1 MQFAQLKRREF
12 ITLLGGAVA
21 TLPHAARAQ
30 QSSMPVIGF
39 FNHGTPEGTAQFV
52 TAFRK
57 GLSESGYV
65 EGQNVTV
72 EYRWGYNDNKLLPEL
87 AADLIRRRVSVI
99 AAPMST
105 SAALAA
111 KAATTTI
118 PIVFGTGGDPMQI
131 GLVTSFNR
139 PGGNI
144 TGVSVLSWQMA
155 GKRLEWLHEL
165 LPTATRF
172 AVLINPE
179 TQGGLPE
186 TFINESRIAAA
197 TLGLQIDILNAS
209 ANPNIDTALAEAA
222 EKKVQGLLVTPEL
235 LFNNRRVQLVALT
248 LRYVIPTIFPWREAV
263 QTGGLM
269 SYGASFSDGYRQV
282 GIYTGRVL
290 KGEKVGDLP
299 VMQASKF
306 ELVIN
311 LHTAKILGLTLPPT
325 LLASAD
331 EVIE

>member
-1 MQFAQLKRREF
+1 MRRRDF
-12 ITLLGGAVA
+12 ITVLGGTAA
-21 TLPHAARAQ
+21 TWPLAARAQ
-30 QSSMPVIGF
+30 HTAPVIGF
-39 FNHGTPEGTAQFV
+39 FNHGTPEATALFV

-57 GLSESGYV
+57 GLSETGYV

-72 EYRWGYNDNKLLPEL
+72 EYRWGYNDDKLLPEL

-99 AAPMST
+99 ATPMST

-111 KAATTTI
+111 KAATTAI
-118 PIVFGTGGDPMQI
+118 PIVFGTGSDPVQV
-131 GLVTSFNR
+131 GLVTNFNR
-139 PGGNI
+139 PSGNI
-144 TGVSVLSWQMA
+144 TGVSVLSWQLA
-155 GKRLEWLHEL
+155 GKRLGWLHEL

-172 AVLINPE
+172 AVLVNPK
-179 TQGGLPE
+179 TAGLPE
-186 TFINESRIAAA
+186 TFIKEAQKAAA
-197 TLGLQIDILNAS
+197 TLGLQIDVLTAS
-209 ANPNIDTALAEAA
+209 TNPDIDTALVVAA
-222 EKKVQGLLVTPEL
+222 GKKIEGLLVTPEL

-248 LRYVIPTIFPWREAV
+248 LRYVLPTIFPWREAV
-263 QTGGLM
+263 ETGGLM
-269 SYGASFSDGYRQV
+269 SYGASFADGYHQV

-290 KGEKVGDLP
+290 NGESAGDLP

-311 LHTAKILGLTLPPT
+311 LQTAKILGLSLPPT